1 MKKIYASAVLTLL
14 AGSVAFGQQAKDTF
28 EHLPQSKNRTFTDR
42 TEVTTIDNALRGG
55 GGPLWSNNFDTPGDW
70 TIDNEAGNTDDW
82 VIGSAGPAGPFAIAA
97 ITSTSG
103 GNFALFDSDN
113 YCSGDQVANVTT
125 AMPITVLAA
134 TPGVILQFEQ
144 NYRRFNDSTFVLVS
158 TDGTNWD
165 KYHANE
171 NYGTNDSSPNPE
183 LVQVNITPTAGNAA
197 TVWIRFQFWSPSTYS
212 GPGAGGPGC
221 AYAWMIDD
229 VEIHPA
235 PANDL
240 KVSNSWHGDIINDYE
255 YAKIPASQS
264 YETVIGAVVTNNGGM
279 AQTNVGINWDI
290 STGGSSVAS
299 GTAPGPVAQLV
310 GQTDTIWTT
319 TGFTPSVLGDYT
331 VTVTAF
337 ADSTEL
343 NPADNELTS
352 EFEITDFVYA
362 HDDGN
367 YDINTGGYLDDND
380 QPLNYQH
387 GNVYVANNGGD
398 QIYAVQASFGSTITT
413 NGSFTAYVYEEI
425 GFNDV
430 VEESSNIWDVVS
442 GANNGDIV
450 TIVLDDP
457 VTMNAGS
464 VYMVALEVQ
473 AGDVMFF
480 QGNSQDDDFGARVYG
495 ELGANPGESW
505 FVPGSTPAIRANTD
519 MNIGIISNDDIRRMT
534 IQPNPATDAIR
545 IKLTIDNSRDLGINV
560 IGLDGKVVYTEN
572 NQSFAG
578 EYLRT
583 IDVTDFAE
591 GIYFVQVSTDNAV
604 HTEKIVVS
612 H

>member
-14 AGSVAFGQQAKDTF
+14 AGSVAFGQQSKGAF
-28 EHLPQSKNRTFTDR
+28 EHLPQSKNRTFTGHSH
-42 TEVTTIDNALRGG
+42 VTTVENSLRG
-55 GGPLWSNNFDTPGDW
+55 GGPLWSNDFSTPADW
-70 TIDNEAGNTDDW
+70 TIANEVGNTDDW
-82 VIGSAGPAGPFAIAA
+82 VIGTAGPAGPFAIADLS
-97 ITSTSG
+97 STSG
-103 GNFALFDSDN
+103 GNWALFDSDN
-113 YCSGDQVANVTT
+113 YCSGDQIANLTT
-125 AMPITVLAA
+125 ALPITALAA
-134 TPGVILQFEQ
+134 TPGVILEFEQ
-144 NYRRFNDSTFVLVS
+144 FYRRFNDSTFVLVS

-165 KYHANE
+165 KYAVNE
-171 NYGTNDSSPNPE
+171 GYSTNDITGDNPDV
-183 LVQVNITPTAGNAA
+183 VQVNITPTAGNQA

-212 GPGAGGPGC
+212 GPGSGGPGC
-221 AYAWMIDD
+221 AYSWQIDD
-229 VEIHPA
+229 VAVYPA
-235 PANDL
+235 PAHDL
-240 KVSNSWHGDIINDYE
+240 KVSDVWHGDIINDYE

-290 STGGSSVAS
+290 SSGGSSVAS
-299 GTAPGPVAQLV
+299 GSTAGPVAQLV
-310 GQTDTIWTT
+310 GQIDTIWVA
-319 TGFTPSVLGDYT
+319 TGFTPSALGDYT
-331 VTVTAF
+331 VTATAF

-343 NPADNELTS
+343 NPADNAGTS
-352 EFEITDFVYA
+352 GFEITDFIYA

-380 QPLNYQH
+380 VPLNYQH

-398 QIYAVQASFGSTITT
+398 QIYAIQASFGSTITT

-425 GFNDV
+425 DFNDV
-430 VEESSNIWDVVS
+430 VEESSNIWDVVQ
-442 GANNGDIV
+442 GANSGDIV

-457 VTMNAGS
+457 VAMNAGS
-464 VYMVALEVQ
+464 VYLVALEVQ
-473 AGDVMFF
+473 ASDVMFF
-480 QGNSQDDDFGARVYG
+480 QGNGQDDDFGARVYG

-519 MNIGIISNDDIRRMT
+519 MSIGIISNDDIRRMT
-534 IQPNPATDAIR
+534 IQPNPATDEIR
-545 IKLTIDNSRDLGINV
+545 VKLTIDNARDLSINV

-583 IDVTDFAE
+583 IDVSNLSE

>member
-14 AGSVAFGQQAKDTF
+14 AGSVAFGQQAKDAF
-28 EHLPQSKNRTFTDR
+28 EHLPQSKNRTFR
-42 TEVTTIDNALRGG
+42 NHSVVTTVDNALRGG
-55 GGPLWSNNFDTPGDW
+55 GGPLWSNNFDTPADW

-144 NYRRFNDSTFVLVS
+144 NYRRFNDSTFVFVS
-158 TDGTNWD
+158 TDGINWD

-212 GPGAGGPGC
+212 GPGSGGPGC
-221 AYAWMIDD
+221 AYAWMVDD

-319 TGFTPSVLGDYT
+319 TGFTPSVVGDYT

-430 VEESSNIWDVVS
+430 VEESSNIWDVVP